1 MLPGVSTAQTVVP
14 KHVDLTNK
22 KDNTSI
28 NINNKNT
35 NQKEGKKAQL
45 QDCCTLE
52 LSNDKPNEATYS
64 KSTEYKPDLN
74 EMERL
79 KQATDDALAPLR
91 NLVEKLLAEQGL
103 SFRDATE
110 NILDG
115 EMVEIDEETRAEA
128 NSLISEGGEFSV
140 ENTAT
145 RLFDFAVAVS
155 GGDKSKIEELKGF
168 IKQGFEDA
176 EKIFGGT
183 LPDIS
188 YKTYDLTMQKLD
200 EWASSE

>member
-1 MLPGVSTAQTVVP
+1 MLPGVSNAQTVVP
-14 KHVDLTNK
+14 KNVDLNNK

-28 NINNKNT
+28 NINNKNA
-35 NQKEGKKAQL
+35 NQKEVKKTQL

-52 LSNDKPNEATYS
+52 LSNDKPKETTYS

-74 EMERL
+74 ELSRL

-91 NLVEKLLAEQGL
+91 NLVENLLAEQGL
-103 SFRDATE
+103 SFKDATD
-110 NILDG
+110 NIMDG
-115 EMVEIDEETRAEA
+115 EMVAIDEDTRAEA
-128 NSLISEGGEFSV
+128 NRLISEGGEFSV

-145 RLFDFAVAVS
+145 RLFDFAVEVS
-155 GGDKSKIEELKGF
+155 GGDKSKIEELKGY
-168 IKQGFEDA
+168 INEGFESA
-176 EKIFGGT
+176 KKIFDGT

-188 YKTYDLTMQKLD
+188 HKTHDLTMQKLD